1 MTEGLGS
8 QTVVQVGIIV
18 RDIQKTLAQ
27 YCAVFQLDPCPAVIL
42 TDPVDQAH
50 TIYCGESST
59 ARAKLAFINM
69 GQVSIEL
76 IEPVGEPSTW
86 KDFLD
91 NHGEGVHHIAFNI
104 QGTPKVVSFL
114 NGCGIP
120 LVQQG
125 DYTGGMYSYLDSA
138 PQLGVILELLENFK

>member
-1 MTEGLGS
+1 
-8 QTVVQVGIIV
+8 
-18 RDIQKTLAQ
+18 
-27 YCAVFQLDPCPAVIL
+27 FQLNPRPGVII

-50 TIYCGESST
+50 TVYCGEST
-59 ARAKLAFINM
+59 PAQAKLAFINM

-76 IEPVGEPSTW
+76 IEPVSAPSTW

-104 QGTPKVVSFL
+104 QGTQKVVSFL

-125 DYTGGMYSYLDSA
+125 DYTGGKYSYLDSV
-138 PQLGVILELLENFK
+138 PQLGVMLELLENYK